1 MTPTVVGERL
11 FAGSCSGSFF
21 AFDRKRGGVLWL
33 YDTSTDGP
41 PANFHGEPLITD
53 ELIVV
58 GSDVDWVLFPES
70 GTERVEYV
78 YAFEQSSGK
87 VRWKHGAT
95 AGVISEI
102 VRRGETVYGVT
113 KDGELLALALA
124 DGRLRFRIRTGD
136 GSADASIRYS
146 ALVHN
151 DRVIFT
157 GAGNSVVAVNADDGE
172 QVWIRSLE
180 TKINTTLVH
189 SAGSLFVGTLGR
201 AIYRLDESTGEVTAR
216 YETDGFPYGTPV
228 VLDKSLL
235 ALVGGKSFVRLGT
248 DPPRVIWEQTT
259 STEWTSFRPVKLGD
273 RVLVGDEEGEL
284 LALDAESGSVSGR
297 WLFAGGIRGFSIVD
311 GVLYVSALG
320 GKLYA
325 YSTCDGAGR
334 SICLRSADDSH
345 GKGGQF

>member
-1 MTPTVVGERL
+1 MGDRL

-41 PANFHGEPLITD
+41 PVNFHGEPLITD
-53 ELIVV
+53 ELVVV
-58 GSDVDWVLFPES
+58 GSDVDWVRFAGS
-70 GTERVEYV
+70 DTERVEYV

-124 DGRLRFRIRTGD
+124 DGRLRFSIRPGE
-136 GSADASIRYS
+136 GSEDASIRYS
-146 ALVHN
+146 ALVHD

-157 GAGNSVVAVNADDGE
+157 GPGNSVVAVNADDGE
-172 QVWIRSLE
+172 QVWSRALD

-189 SAGSLFVGTLGR
+189 SGGSLFVGTLGH
-201 AIYRLDESTGEVTAR
+201 AIYRLDESTGEVTAH

-228 VLDKSLL
+228 VLEDSLI
-235 ALVGGKSFVRLGT
+235 ALVGGKSFVRIGT
-248 DPPRVIWEQTT
+248 DPHRVIWKQTT

-273 RVLVGDEEGEL
+273 RVLVGDEDGEL
-284 LALDAESGSVSGR
+284 LAIDAESGTVSGR
-297 WLFAGGIRGFSIVD
+297 WFFAGGIRGFSVVD
-311 GVLYVSALG
+311 GVLYVGTLD

-325 YSTCDGAGR
+325 SPTCDGAAR
-334 SICLRSADDSH
+334 SICLRSADDSR